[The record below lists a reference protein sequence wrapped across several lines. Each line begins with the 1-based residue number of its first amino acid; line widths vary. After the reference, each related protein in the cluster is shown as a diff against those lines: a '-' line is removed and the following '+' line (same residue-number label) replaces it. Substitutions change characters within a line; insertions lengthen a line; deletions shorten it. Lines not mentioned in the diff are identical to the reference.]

1 MGKVKKGMME
11 LEEMKRINKELFKI
25 FQEQEQILRQG
36 NQTTIGQYSRPSSV
50 ASSTSLNF
58 GPPQQQRQQIVH
70 KPSTI
75 GASLNP
81 HHHHHH
87 VPPPEPDKLMTYEQA
102 MVYAHPALKD
112 ACKNFL
118 RRRILFIIVVLV
130 RLAHRRKMSSKN
142 SGPINTK

>member
-1 MGKVKKGMME
+1 MGKVKKGMIE

-25 FQEQEQILRQG
+25 FQEQEQILRHG
-36 NQTTIGQYSRPSSV
+36 NQPNIGQYSRPSSV

-58 GPPQQQRQQIVH
+58 GPPQQRQQIVH

-75 GASLNP
+75 GVSPNLQ
-81 HHHHHH
+81 HHH

-112 ACKNFL
+112 ACKN
-118 RRRILFIIVVLV
+118 R
-130 RLAHRRKMSSKN
+130 
-142 SGPINTK
+142 